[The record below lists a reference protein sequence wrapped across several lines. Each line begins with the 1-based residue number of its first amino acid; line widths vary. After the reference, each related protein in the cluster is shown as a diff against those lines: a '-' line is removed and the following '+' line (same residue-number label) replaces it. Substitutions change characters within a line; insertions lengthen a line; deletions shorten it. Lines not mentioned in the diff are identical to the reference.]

1 MNKETSEGL
10 RTWIEIDTKALKHN
24 FQVFRAIISKNT
36 MLGAVVKS
44 NAYGHDL
51 FQFTRA
57 VERLGA
63 DWIIVD
69 SIVEALALR
78 LNKTKKPILVLGYT
92 LPKRID
98 EAVKHNVSLTVSSI
112 ESLKAIVKT
121 AKKCK
126 RKIKAHIKVDTGLS
140 RQGFLLKNQKEI
152 IRILKS
158 NKQWVDVEGLY
169 THFSSAKNPS
179 TPKSVN
185 KQLEIFQTWIDLF
198 KQYGFKPIIHAGATA
213 ATLLFPKTH
222 FDMVRIGIGMYGLWP
237 SDETRIILEEKLPL
251 KPVLTWKTIVS
262 EVKSLPKGTKI
273 GYDSTEKL
281 RKNSRLAIC
290 PTGYWHGYSRRLS
303 SIGYVLIKGK
313 KAKVMGRVSMDILI
327 VDISSISNVKE
338 GEEVVLL
345 GRQGREEVTANEVAT
360 LDGTSQYETITRLNP
375 LIRRIYI

>member
-1 MNKETSEGL
+1 MNKEISEGL

-78 LNKTKKPILVLGYT
+78 LNKIKKPILVLGYT

-112 ESLKAIVKT
+112 ESLKTIVKN
-121 AKKCK
+121 AKKRK
-126 RKIKAHIKVDTGLS
+126 RKIKVHIKVDTGLS

-158 NKQWVDVEGLY
+158 NKLWIEVEGLY

-179 TPKSVN
+179 MVRSVR
-185 KQLEIFQTWIDLF
+185 KQLKIFQTWIDLF
-198 KQYGFKPIIHAGATA
+198 KQYGLKPIIHAGATA
-213 ATLLFPKTH
+213 ATLFFPKTH

-237 SDETRIILEEKLPL
+237 SNETRIILEEKLVL

-281 RKNSRLAIC
+281 RKNSKLAIC

-313 KAKVMGRVSMDILI
+313 KAKVMGRISMDILI
-327 VDISSISNVKE
+327 IDVSSIPNVKE
-338 GEEVVLL
+338 REEVVLL
-345 GRQGREEVTANEVAT
+345 GRQGGEEITANEIAT